1 MRKFRFTIYHGLA
14 ASIAIHAALGLPMF
28 LYAPAAAPE
37 EPPTLVVELQGLVAD
52 TQTEEKV
59 LQETKGQAAAATAA
73 PAPPPVAETPP
84 VQPPPDPEK
93 AAPPPPPEAQVAPPP
108 AAEAAPPPDAEAPRQ
123 AQEAP
128 PTKQAE
134 TPQPKEVQTPPPE
147 APQPRQAEAPRPET
161 ARTQESSTA
170 PGAAN
175 VKGDEETR
183 KAQAIKLSEEEADRL
198 RKYVKGLT
206 KRVQSNLRYPDE
218 GRRAGMQGAA
228 TVSFTLLANG
238 QIRPDSLKIV
248 ESSSQPKL
256 DASALET
263 VRSSVP
269 FESPPK
275 EMTVAIAV
283 VFGRKH

>member
-1 MRKFRFTIYHGLA
+1 MRKLRFTIYHGLA
-14 ASIAIHAALGLPMF
+14 ASIAIHSALGVPMF
-28 LYAPAAAPE
+28 LYALAAAPE

-59 LQETKGQAAAATAA
+59 LQETKGQAAAETAA

-84 VQPPPDPEK
+84 VQPPP
-93 AAPPPPPEAQVAPPP
+93 PEAQAAPPP
-108 AAEAAPPPDAEAPRQ
+108 AAEAAPPEPEAEAPRQ

-134 TPQPKEVQTPPPE
+134 TPQPKEAQTPPPE

-175 VKGDEETR
+175 VKGDDEAR

-275 EMTVAIAV
+275 EMTVAIDV
-283 VFGRKH
+283 VFGRKR